1 MDDYVIA
8 CRSYKRPITFRR
20 KTYRMLAHNGLVD
33 RLYIFVADEE
43 EKALYEAAL
52 DGQPCRQI
60 VVGSVG
66 GAAATRAICAFFPV
80 GQRIVFVDDDLT
92 RFFNWTDGT
101 LQKDA
106 QDLRSYL
113 DDGFASIDAS
123 GYGAFTFS
131 FLSNKMFLQGKPR
144 KEFRPFMLAGN
155 FFGTRN
161 DPEMITTADWQSHAD
176 DTVRTCRYIHKY
188 GGILLYWWAGFNT
201 NYGQEEGGLQ
211 ASGERGTAE
220 NRLMSTSATSWRIYT
235 EEPLVKAY
243 CQEPCLMAKGT
254 LWSLK
259 LKTLPQIRKALACAA
274 PGC

>member
-1 MDDYVIA
+1 MN
-8 CRSYKRPITFRR
+8 
-20 KTYRMLAHNGLVD
+20 NGLVD

-43 EKALYEAAL
+43 EKALYETAL
-52 DGQPCRQI
+52 ASMPYPPEGLPYRQI
-60 VVGSVG
+60 VVGSPG

-80 GQRIVFVDDDLT
+80 GQRIVFMDDDLS

-101 LQKDA
+101 LHKVA

-144 KEFRPFMLAGN
+144 KEFRPYMLAGN

-161 DPEMITTADWQSHAD
+161 DPDMITTPDWQSHGD
-176 DTVRTCRYIHKY
+176 DSIRTCRFIDKY

-201 NYGQEEGGLQ
+201 NYGTEAGGMQ
-211 ASGERGTAE
+211 ASGDRGNAE
-220 NRLMSTSATSWRIYT
+220 DRLMKTSETSWKIYT
-235 EEPLVKAY
+235 EDPLVRRY
-243 CQEPCLMAKGT
+243 CQEPVLQAKGT
-254 LWSLK
+254 LWGLK
-259 LKTLPQIRKALACAA
+259 LKTLPQIKKVIVHEKSGSVL
-274 PGC
+274 

>member
-1 MDDYVIA
+1 M
-8 CRSYKRPITFRR
+8 
-20 KTYRMLAHNGLVD
+20 
-33 RLYIFVADEE
+33 
-43 EKALYEAAL
+43 
-52 DGQPCRQI
+52 
-60 VVGSVG
+60 
-66 GAAATRAICAFFPV
+66 
-80 GQRIVFVDDDLT
+80 DDDLS

-101 LQKDA
+101 LHKVA
-106 QDLRSYL
+106 VDLRSYL

-144 KEFRPFMLAGN
+144 KEFRPYMLAGN

-161 DPEMITTADWQSHAD
+161 DPDMITTPDWQSHAD

-220 NRLMSTSATSWRIYT
+220 NRLMSTSATSWRIYE

-243 CQEPCLMAKGT
+243 CQEPCLLAKGT
-254 LWSLK
+254 LYSLK
-259 LKTLPQIRKALACAA
+259 LKTLPQIRKVTF
-274 PGC
+274 